1 MIYLKPWKYI
11 FFSSF
16 LMSKTYLS
24 VQNII
29 MTKLDLAYNY
39 AGMHDICYE
48 PLALTAS
55 DSYVT

>member
-1 MIYLKPWKYI
+1 
-11 FFSSF
+11 
-16 LMSKTYLS
+16 MSKTYLS

-55 DSYVT
+55 DSYVTWRLGIFDPWDWLLC